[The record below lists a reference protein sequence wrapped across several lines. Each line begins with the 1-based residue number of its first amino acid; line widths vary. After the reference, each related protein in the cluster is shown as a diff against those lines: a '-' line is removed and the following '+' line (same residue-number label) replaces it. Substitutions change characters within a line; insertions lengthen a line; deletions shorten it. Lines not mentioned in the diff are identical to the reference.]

1 MVLSSYVIDG
11 VKFVGIGYMSKG
23 RREFL
28 KKLSSVGIR
37 RVMRGYHSTIYISD
51 DGDLFYSGW
60 NQFDDSLKIKK
71 LSSKKMT
78 KIGHVNPDIRIDMS
92 IKNPRGE
99 FIFVMDNNK
108 FRFKNGRFKKING
121 FVLTNSV
128 Y

>member
-1 MVLSSYVIDG
+1 MVLSSCVVYG
-11 VKFVGIGYMSKG
+11 VEFLGIGYLTKG

-28 KKLSSVGIR
+28 KKLSSIGIC
-37 RVMRGYHSTIYISD
+37 RVLRGYHSTIYISN

-60 NQFDDSLKIKK
+60 NQFDDNLKIKK

-92 IKNPRGE
+92 VKNPRGE
-99 FIFVMDNNK
+99 FIFVKDNKK